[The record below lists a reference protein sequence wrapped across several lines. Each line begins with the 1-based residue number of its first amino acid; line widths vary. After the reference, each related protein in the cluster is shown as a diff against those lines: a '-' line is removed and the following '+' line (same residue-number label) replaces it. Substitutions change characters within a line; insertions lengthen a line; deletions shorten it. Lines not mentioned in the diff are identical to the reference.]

1 LQCEEFGNEDVTEE
15 QREAMAAAIRG
26 KRRTDWFPEWRAC
39 GATCITREAVL
50 SGMATEEAPEET
62 KVSDRGMVTIPASL
76 RRRLD
81 IEAGDKLRWD
91 VDDEGNISVT
101 VVKQRYG
108 AFDDFEPVS
117 MGGGGSETH
126 DLAGHE
132 DDPAFSETN

>member
-1 LQCEEFGNEDVTEE
+1 
-15 QREAMAAAIRG
+15 
-26 KRRTDWFPEWRAC
+26 
-39 GATCITREAVL
+39 
-50 SGMATEEAPEET
+50 MATEEAPEET

-91 VDDEGNISVT
+91 TDDAGNLSVEI
-101 VVKQRYG
+101 VRQRYG
-108 AFDDFEPVS
+108 AFDDFEPVA

-132 DDPAFSETN
+132 DDPAFSGTN